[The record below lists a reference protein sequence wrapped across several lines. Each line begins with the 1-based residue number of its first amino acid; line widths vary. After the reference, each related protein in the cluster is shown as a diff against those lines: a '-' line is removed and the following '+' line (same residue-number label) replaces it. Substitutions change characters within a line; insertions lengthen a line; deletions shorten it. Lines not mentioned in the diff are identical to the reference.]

1 MAAAARPVARSFV
14 RARPGHGAPLRR
26 RRPARLCRAY
36 TAEGQDDADPLAAL
50 LETAAMPRRHADG
63 TPEERVA
70 QMGLVLDGRVPTN
83 PVGVYHP
90 VVLVGNTAH
99 VSGQIPRLP
108 DGSLLKGVAGST
120 ASEEDAAEAARNVG
134 LTMLATLRA
143 ELGSLD
149 RVRRVIK
156 VNGFVASTPDFEAQP
171 AVVNAL
177 SNLFIDVFGPAGKS
191 ARSAVG
197 VAALPLGITVEAEAI
212 VEVDLD
218 DFV

>member
-1 MAAAARPVARSFV
+1 M
-14 RARPGHGAPLRR
+14 
-26 RRPARLCRAY
+26 
-36 TAEGQDDADPLAAL
+36 
-50 LETAAMPRRHADG
+50 
-63 TPEERVA
+63 
-70 QMGLVLDGRVPTN
+70 
-83 PVGVYHP
+83 
-90 VVLVGNTAH
+90 
-99 VSGQIPRLP
+99 
-108 DGSLLKGVAGST
+108 
-120 ASEEDAAEAARNVG
+120 
-134 LTMLATLRA
+134 
-143 ELGSLD
+143 
-149 RVRRVIK
+149 RRVIK